1 MNVMMRAALM
11 CVFENKNSSRDD
23 NESICSDRARQPAT
37 GWGLEPP
44 YHLGSPWKCHPLP
57 PPHIL
62 LEIKFSLAHTIIQHK
77 HIRTRVLLYVAS
89 ATNSLRVAEVKMARG
104 LECMNTKEN
113 KIDDISHMQH

>member
-1 MNVMMRAALM
+1 MITKVFVVTEPESQLRDGGSSPPTTSAL
-11 CVFENKNSSRDD
+11 
-23 NESICSDRARQPAT
+23 
-37 GWGLEPP
+37 
-44 YHLGSPWKCHPLP
+44 HGSVTPSLP
-57 PPHIL
+57 HYIL
-62 LEIKFSLAHTIIQHK
+62 LEIKFSLAHTSIQHK